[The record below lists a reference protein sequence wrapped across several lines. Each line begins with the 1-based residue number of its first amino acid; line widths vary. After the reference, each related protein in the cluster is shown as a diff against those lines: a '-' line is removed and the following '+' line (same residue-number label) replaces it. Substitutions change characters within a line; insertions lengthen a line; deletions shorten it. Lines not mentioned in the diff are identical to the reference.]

1 LVAIEAHQHKNQH
14 RAEARG
20 ICSRAKAVN
29 DALDALLG
37 AETLIA
43 IAVTSLERA
52 GELELLAQAQELH
65 AAIPQQVART
75 TSWRGSSLGGDEA
88 GAGTPAQAAA

>member
-1 LVAIEAHQHKNQH
+1 MSPEM
-14 RAEARG
+14 
-20 ICSRAKAVN
+20 
-29 DALDALLG
+29 DALIG

-65 AAIPQQVART
+65 AAIR
-75 TSWRGSSLGGDEA
+75 SRCFDLEL
-88 GAGTPAQAAA
+88 AAMTGRR